1 MSNYDNTVKEIIQ
14 EEIDVFQELENE
26 ELLAGLVL
34 MQDEVVEQVAKLDG
48 QKAELMELVDEVNE
62 QTTQIRKQLA
72 NRNKLKRQNRNRFG
86 SMDLR
91 IS

>member
-62 QTTQIRKQLA
+62 QTTQIRK
-72 NRNKLKRQNRNRFG
+72 
-86 SMDLR
+86 
-91 IS
+91 

>member
-48 QKAELMELVDEVNE
+48 
-62 QTTQIRKQLA
+62 
-72 NRNKLKRQNRNRFG
+72 
-86 SMDLR
+86 
-91 IS
+91 

>member
-48 QKAELMELVDEVNE
+48 QKAELMELVDEVN
-62 QTTQIRKQLA
+62 
-72 NRNKLKRQNRNRFG
+72 
-86 SMDLR
+86 D
-91 IS
+91 

>member
-1 MSNYDNTVKEIIQ
+1 MILQTIIQ

-62 QTTQIRKQLA
+62 QTTQIRK
-72 NRNKLKRQNRNRFG
+72 
-86 SMDLR
+86 
-91 IS
+91 

>member
-62 QTTQIRKQLA
+62 
-72 NRNKLKRQNRNRFG
+72 
-86 SMDLR
+86 
-91 IS
+91 

>member
-86 SMDLR
+86 SMDLKL
-91 IS
+91 S